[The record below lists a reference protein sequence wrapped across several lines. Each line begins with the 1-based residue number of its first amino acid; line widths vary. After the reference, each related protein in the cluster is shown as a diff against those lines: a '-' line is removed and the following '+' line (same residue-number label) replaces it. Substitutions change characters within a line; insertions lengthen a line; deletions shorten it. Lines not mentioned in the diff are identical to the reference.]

1 MVRNP
6 KDILKA
12 HWGYDRFRG
21 SQERIID
28 ALLQKN
34 DVLALLPTGG
44 GKSICFQIPAL
55 AQEGICIVVSP
66 LIALIQNQVDQ
77 LKQMG
82 IKAVALTGGVPFDEV
97 IDLLDNCCFGNYK
110 FLYLSPER
118 LMQEMVRERIQQM
131 NVNLIAIDESHCISQ
146 WGHDFRPAYLQCG
159 QLRELLPGVPVVAL
173 TATATD
179 RVAKDIL
186 EQLEMVRPLIVKDS
200 FERKNIAF
208 SVVWA
213 DDKPFRLKQCCDR
226 TDKSAIIYVRT
237 RRLTEELSQYLNA
250 SGYSSAFFHG
260 GIPKAE
266 KKKRLQLW
274 LTDQVKIMVATNA
287 FGLGIDKPDVA
298 LVVHYQIPD
307 CIENYFQ
314 EAGRAGRDG
323 NKARAVLITNETDIR
338 QVKNQFL
345 SVLPDTAYIKNVYH
359 KLNNYFQVAYGE
371 GNDETFQ
378 INFNAFCEVY
388 QLNRMLTFNT
398 LRILD
403 QQSVIA
409 LSESF
414 EQRNTVR
421 FIVGKET
428 IFDYLEKNR
437 AMAPLVQTLLRT
449 YGGLFDFE
457 TKINTH
463 LIAKKSAIPETDIGK
478 LLKKLQKDGLIEH
491 QAIESD
497 LSLTFLVPREDDI
510 TINRFARA
518 VRDWH
523 QLKVTNVHSML
534 DYVNKDGICRTQ
546 QLMAYFGE
554 SNTKACGICDVC
566 LAKVSVDSTDHQLL
580 PGQIIKF
587 LTHKS
592 SDSRTLIDALDF
604 DEKLVLKTIQ
614 GLLEEGSIA
623 LNSKNEYEIL

>member
-1 MVRNP
+1 MRNP

-12 HWGYDRFRG
+12 YWGYDRFRG
-21 SQERIID
+21 SQERIIE
-28 ALLQKN
+28 ALLQKK

-55 AQEGICIVVSP
+55 AQDGICIVVSP

-77 LKQMG
+77 LKKMG
-82 IKAVALTGGVPFDEV
+82 IKAVALTGGIPFDEV

-118 LMQEMVRERIQQM
+118 LMQEMVRERIPQM

-159 QLRELLPGVPVVAL
+159 QLRTLLPEVPVVAL

-179 RVAKDIL
+179 RVVKDIL
-186 EQLEMVRPLIVKDS
+186 EQLEMNGPLVVKDS
-200 FERKNIAF
+200 FARKNIAF

-213 DDKPFRLKQCCDR
+213 EDKPFRLKQCCDQSE
-226 TDKSAIIYVRT
+226 KSSIIYVRT
-237 RRLTEELSQYLNA
+237 RRLTEELSRYLNA

-260 GIPKAE
+260 GMAKPE
-266 KKKRLQLW
+266 KKKRLQNW
-274 LTDQVKIMVATNA
+274 LTDKVKIMVATNA
-287 FGLGIDKPDVA
+287 FGLGIDKPDVT

-323 NKARAVLITNETDIR
+323 NNAQAVLITNETDIG
-338 QVKNQFL
+338 QVKTQFL

-371 GNDETFQ
+371 GNDATFQ
-378 INFNAFCEVY
+378 INFNAFCETY
-388 QLNRMLTFNT
+388 QLNRLLTFNT
-398 LRILD
+398 LRVLD

-414 EQRNTVR
+414 DQRNTVR
-421 FIVGKET
+421 FIADKQT
-428 IFDYLEKNR
+428 IFEYLEKNR
-437 AMAPLVQTLLRT
+437 DMAPFIQTLLRT
-449 YGGLFDFE
+449 YGGLFDFD
-457 TKINTH
+457 TKINSH
-463 LIAKKSAIPETDIGK
+463 LIAKKSAIQEAEIGK
-478 LLKKLQKDGLIEH
+478 LLQKLQKDGLIEH

-497 LSLTFLVPREDDI
+497 LNLTFLVPREDEI
-510 TINRFARA
+510 TINRFAKE
-518 VRDWH
+518 VREW
-523 QLKVTNVHSML
+523 QQIKMANVHSML
-534 DYVNKDGICRTQ
+534 DYVNEDNICRAQ
-546 QLMAYFGE
+546 QLMTYFGE
-554 SNTKACGICDVC
+554 SKTKPCGICDVC
-566 LAKVSVDSTDHQLL
+566 LEKSSGHSEADRLL
-580 PGQIIKF
+580 PKQIIKF

-604 DEKLVLKTIQ
+604 EEKLVLKTIQ

-623 LNSKNEYEIL
+623 INSKNEYEIV